1 MQSQV
6 EEKINLASALS
17 LASGI
22 TILLG
27 SILYFWMYT
36 FMVSS
41 ISDLEEHHHMMGAMM
56 SFLWPSGAFWLFFLI
71 GLFSGGIVFA
81 SSILLKIRAK
91 DRFLYGS
98 LIIIFSVLSIFSGG
112 GFIVGALLGLLSGI
126 VAVI

>member
-1 MQSQV
+1 
-6 EEKINLASALS
+6 
-17 LASGI
+17 
-22 TILLG
+22 
-27 SILYFWMYT
+27 
-36 FMVSS
+36 
-41 ISDLEEHHHMMGAMM
+41 M
-56 SFLWPSGAFWLFFLI
+56 SFLWPSGALWLFFLI

-112 GFIVGALLGLLSGI
+112 GFIVGALLGLLGGI

>member
-36 FMVSS
+36 FMSS
-41 ISDLEEHHHMMGAMM
+41 FIFGLEEHHHMMGVMM
-56 SFLWPSGAFWLFFLI
+56 SFLWPSVAFWLFFLI

-81 SSILLKIRAK
+81 SSILLKIRSK

-112 GFIVGALLGLLSGI
+112 GFIVGALLGLLGGI
-126 VAVI
+126 VAVL